1 MKQSSSHR
9 RLGAFL
15 LAGVALAVGADRA
28 ARSQSPVTGGS
39 TPPSLAQ
46 GQYPQGQFAQGQFPQ
61 NQFPQNQFA
70 PGGRAGAA
78 PGGSAAYGNGAGNP
92 QYYTAS
98 NASAAAG
105 GSGSNAA
112 GANGTM
118 IPPADFA
125 AEGEATGSAAGE
137 AAGETGTLG
146 SIGARLRSGG
156 PLMIPLAIC
165 SLVVMALA
173 VERLVVLRRGRV
185 IPRPFVR
192 RFTECVQ
199 DGQLSYEEALEICD
213 EFECPVAEVFH
224 ATVKRWGRPTVEVEQ
239 AVLDAGERVADG
251 LRRYLRL
258 FHAISNVAP
267 LLGLLGTVL
276 GMIQAFET
284 LSSTGGGSPSEMLAA
299 GISQALITTA
309 AGLSVAIPAYLAYI
323 YFSARADRYLV
334 EIDAIC
340 QQVVDSISAEG
351 LQSGSGRAASKRT
364 KKAA

>member
-1 MKQSSSHR
+1 MSGTDASAIESGKMNQPKSKFR
-9 RLGAFL
+9 AGAIL
-15 LAGVALAVGADRA
+15 LAVAGMVCAGNRAV
-28 ARSQSPVTGGS
+28 SQSPMQGGS
-39 TPPSLAQ
+39 VPPSFASS
-46 GQYPQGQFAQGQFPQ
+46 PQGQFAQGQY
-61 NQFPQNQFA
+61 A
-70 PGGRAGAA
+70 PA
-78 PGGSAAYGNGAGNP
+78 PYDNRAGNP
-92 QYYTAS
+92 RFYTAS
-98 NASAAAG
+98 NAAAQPG
-105 GSGSNAA
+105 GIAADGS
-112 GANGTM
+112 M
-118 IPPADFA
+118 IPPTIPAADPA
-125 AEGEATGSAAGE
+125 AEGGLAEDAEGAASG
-137 AAGETGTLG
+137 GTLG
-146 SIGARLRSGG
+146 SISQRLRSGG

-165 SLVVMALA
+165 SFVVIALA
-173 VERLVVLRRGRV
+173 VERLIVLRRGRI

-239 AVLDAGERVADG
+239 AVMDAGERVADG

-284 LSSTGGGSPSEMLAA
+284 LSAANSGSPPDMLAA

-309 AGLSVAIPAYLAYI
+309 AGLCVAIPAYLAYI
-323 YFSARADRYLV
+323 YFSARADRFLV
-334 EIDAIC
+334 EIDALC
-340 QQVVDSISAEG
+340 QQVVDAISAEG
-351 LQSGSGRAASKRT
+351 LQAGAGGGRAASKRT

>member
-1 MKQSSSHR
+1 MNQPSSYFRVFAALVAVAAVVFAGNRAAVSQAPMQGRFAPPQGQSSFPQ
-9 RLGAFL
+9 GQPTF
-15 LAGVALAVGADRA
+15 
-28 ARSQSPVTGGS
+28 
-39 TPPSLAQ
+39 AQ
-46 GQYPQGQFAQGQFPQ
+46 GQYDNRAGGPQFYTANRDQGQP
-61 NQFPQNQFA
+61 
-70 PGGRAGAA
+70 
-78 PGGSAAYGNGAGNP
+78 
-92 QYYTAS
+92 
-98 NASAAAG
+98 
-105 GSGSNAA
+105 
-112 GANGTM
+112 GANGSM
-118 IPPADFA
+118 IPPTIPAADPA
-125 AEGEATGSAAGE
+125 AVGEAEGGGE
-137 AAGETGTLG
+137 ETASSGTFASISDRLG
-146 SIGARLRSGG
+146 SGG
-156 PLMIPLAIC
+156 PLMIPLALC
-165 SLVVMALA
+165 SFVVIALA
-173 VERLVVLRRGRV
+173 VERLIVLRRGRI

-239 AVLDAGERVADG
+239 AVMDAGERVADG

-284 LSSTGGGSPSEMLAA
+284 LSAANASSPPDMLAA

-323 YFSARADRYLV
+323 YFSARADRYLI
-334 EIDAIC
+334 EIDALC

-351 LQSGSGRAASKRT
+351 LQNGAGAGRAASKRT